1 MSTVLARLGCG
12 SMTGDL
18 HLFYHLMHV
27 LGAADSFQWRDPSLV
42 GSAKV
47 TEATA
52 NTGDSN
58 LIPS

>member
-12 SMTGDL
+12 SITGDL
-18 HLFYHLMHV
+18 YLFYHLMRV
-27 LGAADSFQWRDPSLV
+27 LGAADNFQWRNPSLV

-58 LIPS
+58 FILS